1 MKIGV
6 FAISILQQLMFGY
19 CLMGILNGFEKIH
32 MKTWHNIP
40 NASFKNGFVTALKL
54 YFKTT
59 EKVSGTSQVDLY
71 LLEVLFSE
79 RLILDVLKDQSC
91 FYGIISM

>member
-1 MKIGV
+1 MVLMKFKWKGHNT
-6 FAISILQQLMFGY
+6 
-19 CLMGILNGFEKIH
+19 LNK
-32 MKTWHNIP
+32 N
-40 NASFKNGFVTALKL
+40 FKNGFVTALKL

-59 EKVSGTSQVDLY
+59 EKVPGTSQVDIC

-91 FYGIISM
+91 FME